1 MNPYE
6 NLKIEEWKSKTIELV
21 EKHPLNKEEIV
32 TSVLSSWD
40 KIFETYI
47 GNELKIGRDIKPSPQ
62 ILGNYLH
69 ELIPI
74 YFEKKYTGKW
84 QKDKTKNDKDLVCV
98 FDDFYSIEIKT
109 SSSKKSIYGN
119 RSYGIQTKK
128 ENLKKKQGY
137 YLAINFEKC
146 TNNVEKPNITLIRFG
161 WLEHSDWI
169 SQNAE
174 TGQQS
179 RLTKESDSFKF
190 ITLYQYEKK

>member
-6 NLKIEEWKSKTIELV
+6 HIPIENWKEKTVELV
-21 EKHPLNKEEIV
+21 EKHPLKREELV
-32 TSVLSSWD
+32 EAVLTSWD

-69 ELIPI
+69 ELIPL
-74 YFEKKYTGKW
+74 YFQKKYNGTW
-84 QKDKTKNDKDLVCV
+84 QKDKTKKDKDLVCTY
-98 FDDFYSIEIKT
+98 DDFFSIEIKT
-109 SSSKKSIYGN
+109 SSSKKGIFGN
-119 RSYGIQTKK
+119 RSYGIQSEA
-128 ENLKKKQGY
+128 ENTKKKQGY

-146 TNNVEKPNITLIRFG
+146 SEEVEKPNITLIRFG

-169 SQNAE
+169 SQSAQ

-179 RLTKESDSFKF
+179 RLSKESDRFKF
-190 ITLYQYEKK
+190 VVLYEKR